1 MEPGQED
8 LAQFLADNQVQVV
21 ASLPCYSQ
29 SNTDKQRGAGV
40 FERSIAGL
48 QTLNK
53 LGYGKDGSGLGL
65 DLVYNPGGD
74 FLAPAQANLEVA
86 YKAELRDCYSIEFN
100 RLFCLNNM
108 PIKRFA
114 DFLARRK
121 RMEEYMA
128 LLVGAFNPAAA
139 EGIMCRN
146 TVSVGWDGRLYDCD
160 FNQQL
165 EMVMRSAR
173 KDRGLSVF
181 DVASLN
187 ELTGK
192 PILVDNHCFG
202 CTAGSGSSC
211 TGATS

>member
-1 MEPGQED
+1 
-8 LAQFLADNQVQVV
+8 
-21 ASLPCYSQ
+21 
-29 SNTDKQRGAGV
+29 
-40 FERSIAGL
+40 
-48 QTLNK
+48 
-53 LGYGKDGSGLGL
+53 
-65 DLVYNPGGD
+65 
-74 FLAPAQANLEVA
+74 
-86 YKAELRDCYSIEFN
+86 
-100 RLFCLNNM
+100 
-108 PIKRFA
+108 
-114 DFLARRK
+114 
-121 RMEEYMA
+121 MA